1 MKQENWQ
8 LKEIRQDVAELLARI
23 DQLLKT
29 DEDEDGSLPKV
40 SPDSTWP
47 GKYTT
52 CWSMKRELKLITEVV

>member
-29 DEDEDGSLPKV
+29 DEDIDGSLPKV
-40 SPDSTWP
+40 DPDNTWP
-47 GKYTT
+47 GKYTV
-52 CWSMKRELKLITEVV
+52 C

>member
-52 CWSMKRELKLITEVV
+52 C